1 MASTYC
7 TTATLHTFQF
17 GFMGGLNGL
26 PGTNRRKFA
35 SGQSCARCYKTRAE
49 DTRET
54 VSDKPSL
61 GHADMT
67 RISVITGVVYNDLD
81 G

>member
-17 GFMGGLNGL
+17 GFMGTLIGL
-26 PGTNRRKFA
+26 PGTGRKFA
-35 SGQSCARCYKTRAE
+35 SGQSGAHRRKTMAE

-54 VSDKPSL
+54 GNDKPSL

-67 RISVITGVVYNDLD
+67 RISIITGVAYNDLD